1 MSGCWLWTGAYFWDP
16 KRGNRYGKI
25 WVKGKLKHAHR
36 VSWELHNGPIPDGL
50 FVLHKCDNHACVNPA
65 HLYPGTQAQNV
76 LDTRDRGRMN
86 HVNASRGEKHLN
98 AKLTVEQAFE
108 VRSLAVNR
116 AMPQTKIAAVFGI
129 SQSVV
134 GRIARGE
141 AWRNALVER
150 YGAF

>member
-1 MSGCWLWTGAYFWDP
+1 MSGCWLWTGAYFWDS

-25 WVKGKLKHAHR
+25 YVKGKLCRAHR
-36 VSWELHNGPIPDGL
+36 ISWELYEGTIPDGL
-50 FVLHKCDNHACVNPA
+50 YVLHKCDNHACVNPA
-65 HLYPGTQAQNV
+65 HLYLGTQAQNV

-86 HVNASRGEKHLN
+86 HANACRGEKRPN

-108 VRSLAVNR
+108 VRALASSR
-116 AMPQTKIAAVFGI
+116 AMPQTKIAAMFGI

-134 GRIARGE
+134 GRIARGK

-150 YGAF
+150 NG